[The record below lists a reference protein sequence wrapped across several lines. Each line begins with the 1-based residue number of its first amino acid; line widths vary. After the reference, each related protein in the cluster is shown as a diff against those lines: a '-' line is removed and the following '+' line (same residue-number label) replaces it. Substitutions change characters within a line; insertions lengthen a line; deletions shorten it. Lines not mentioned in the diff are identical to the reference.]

1 MPLIQVTT
9 GNNLTPRFNPTSFMD
24 HKTREIHQKIIRVT
38 HFLQIAE
45 RHLSRLYELV
55 GTEAIENH
63 LELLGKITD
72 IYEDELS
79 ALITG
84 ILPAKNQEGS
94 SAQE

>member
-1 MPLIQVTT
+1 
-9 GNNLTPRFNPTSFMD
+9 MD

-45 RHLSRLYELV
+45 RHMSKLYELV
-55 GTEAIENH
+55 GTEAMESH

-84 ILPAKNQEGS
+84 TRPSTSPPSSEPSPLTLPQ
-94 SAQE
+94 